1 MNFTST
7 SNKGMLWSLL
17 QESNIFVGIENEK
30 FANIQSLFENT
41 VENIHVNNMSSSLL
55 EKNKLT
61 METMISKIN
70 NEKSKPKKTIQV
82 VYKAEDLQNKRT
94 EDFNIKLKA
103 QQDSMNSMMNVSK
116 PKEVTFSD
124 ETDGDD
130 KPIGDEMD
138 RLIAERLASR
148 ERELEIPSMTKETE
162 AWLNTSNTSNTSNIS
177 NTSNSNNVNQSNDPN
192 ISANNEN
199 KNGVSLEV
207 IPKTSMKE
215 KSFNADSIFNKL
227 KRKTDAVQSDVV
239 QKDIVQKDIAQSENE
254 LNSSNIKDEI
264 MKIKIDQEIIKQ
276 TCLQILELV
285 KQKDTI

>member
-30 FANIQSLFENT
+30 FANIQALFEHT

-70 NEKSKPKKTIQV
+70 NEKSKPKQKKTIQV
-82 VYKAEDLQNKRT
+82 VYTAEDLQNKRT
-94 EDFNIKLKA
+94 EDFNMKLKA

-162 AWLNTSNTSNTSNIS
+162 AWLNTSNTSNVSNVS
-177 NTSNSNNVNQSNDPN
+177 NVSNNVNQSNDTN
-192 ISANNEN
+192 INANNEN

-215 KSFNADSIFNKL
+215 KSFSADSIFNKL
-227 KRKTDAVQSDVV
+227 KRKTDAVQSDVI
-239 QKDIVQKDIAQSENE
+239 QKDIVQSENE
-254 LNSSNIKDEI
+254 LNSSNIRDEI
-264 MKIKIDQEIIKQ
+264 MKIKIDQQIIKQ